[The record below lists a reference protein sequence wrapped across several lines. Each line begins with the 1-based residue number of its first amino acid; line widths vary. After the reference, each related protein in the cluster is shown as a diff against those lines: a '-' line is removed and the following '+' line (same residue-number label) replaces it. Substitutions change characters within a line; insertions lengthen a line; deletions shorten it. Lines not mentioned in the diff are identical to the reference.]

1 MSAGMEMTHEP
12 LIPEG
17 FKALSLEDRE
27 AVAGVWR
34 EDPPQTSELTFT
46 NLFMWRG
53 HYQPAWRMENDC
65 LLVVASPAGRP
76 PFGLPPH
83 GRGDKA
89 RAVERLL
96 EVTAPGGRPAVERAG
111 RDLVD
116 LLADSQRYR
125 SEPDPDQNDYVYL
138 TESLISLSGRKMH
151 QKKNHLNQFIKNNDF
166 ECRRLEAE
174 LIASVLEL
182 QESWCEMRACA
193 QDPGLA
199 SEDRAVY
206 EALENFDRLS
216 CEGLAIIIDGRVEAF
231 ALGEPLNPDTA
242 VIHVEKANPEFR
254 GLYAAI
260 NQRFCQE
267 FFADRLYVNREQDLG
282 SEGLRQAK
290 QSYHPH
296 HLVEKY
302 VIQPA

>member
-89 RAVERLL
+89 RAGG
-96 EVTAPGGRPAVERAG
+96 TAPGSYGPGRPARGRTRRARPGGPLGGFSTLPVRTRSGPERL
-111 RDLVD
+111 RL
-116 LLADSQRYR
+116 
-125 SEPDPDQNDYVYL
+125 PD
-138 TESLISLSGRKMH
+138 RK
-151 QKKNHLNQFIKNNDF
+151 
-166 ECRRLEAE
+166 A
-174 LIASVLEL
+174 
-182 QESWCEMRACA
+182 
-193 QDPGLA
+193 
-199 SEDRAVY
+199 
-206 EALENFDRLS
+206 
-216 CEGLAIIIDGRVEAF
+216 
-231 ALGEPLNPDTA
+231 
-242 VIHVEKANPEFR
+242 
-254 GLYAAI
+254 
-260 NQRFCQE
+260 
-267 FFADRLYVNREQDLG
+267 
-282 SEGLRQAK
+282 
-290 QSYHPH
+290 
-296 HLVEKY
+296 
-302 VIQPA
+302 